1 MKSIRAVLSV
11 AMKISDE
18 KRKLLKV
25 FGILFLAELISYK
38 LPHDSYSISQYIFP
52 PIKLGNTT
60 AYLSGI
66 LFFILVIYCI
76 SNIVSLDRY
85 KYRSRLGL
93 FLLILIIVMPI
104 MRWTIDVVRT
114 NIYWLTGDG
123 LHAVDI
129 EESNI
134 FYSSNSYSESDRGD
148 LFITI
153 DLKVKDYG
161 RERKDFRVRVY
172 LPETLRELVGI
183 EYLDLEQQYQTQGKR
198 VTINVNEQMKV
209 VVDDKVLERISY
221 GKIVAEDVKY
231 KLYNEKESITIIDHG
246 Y

>member
-1 MKSIRAVLSV
+1 MKL
-11 AMKISDE
+11 SDE
-18 KRKLLKV
+18 KRKILKV
-25 FGILFLAELISYK
+25 LGILLLAELFSYK

-52 PIKLGNTT
+52 PIKLGNSTI
-60 AYLSGI
+60 YLSGI
-66 LFFILVIYCI
+66 ITIILIIYCI

-114 NIYWLTGDG
+114 NIYWLIGDG
-123 LHAVDI
+123 LQAVDI
-129 EESNI
+129 EEANI
-134 FYSSNSYSESDRGD
+134 CYSSNSYSESDRGD

-153 DLKVKDYG
+153 DLNVKDYG
-161 RERKDFRVRVY
+161 REKKNFRVSVY
-172 LPETLRELVGI
+172 LPKTLRELVDM

-209 VVDDKVLERISY
+209 VVDDNVLERIAY
-221 GKIVAEDVKY
+221 GKIISEDVKY